1 MLIEKPFQV
10 STGVGALG
18 FGDCSGWAL
27 SDDFAAA
34 LAPFRAEIDHPIRG
48 GDQVEIVFDD
58 QHRVAGIDQPL
69 DDSDQPPHVR
79 HVQPA
84 RRFVS
89 AFRRELSLKPLNRCV
104 TSLTRGASPPLS
116 VGLVCPSLR

>member
-58 QHRVAGIDQPL
+58 QHRVAGID
-69 DDSDQPPHVR
+69 
-79 HVQPA
+79 
-84 RRFVS
+84 
-89 AFRRELSLKPLNRCV
+89 
-104 TSLTRGASPPLS
+104 
-116 VGLVCPSLR
+116 

>member
-18 FGDCSGWAL
+18 FGDFSGWAL

-48 GDQVEIVFDD
+48 GDQVEIVFDY
-58 QHRVAGIDQPL
+58 QHRVAGID
-69 DDSDQPPHVR
+69 
-79 HVQPA
+79 
-84 RRFVS
+84 
-89 AFRRELSLKPLNRCV
+89 
-104 TSLTRGASPPLS
+104 
-116 VGLVCPSLR
+116 